1 MKQNKVL
8 SVATVIMGILM
19 VLYIAALAMPH
30 MEYTSSQRIPT
41 GVGDETE
48 LVVEDKT
55 MTILSF
61 LAFPDTSKG
70 AAIESQIEERF
81 DAEYTINGATTGP
94 VLLFLFAI
102 LGAVASVFWRKKF
115 IASILPLLWSIY
127 GLYVYFTNTY
137 VKLGGL
143 DYYVQLVLI
152 GVVGVLTLVLMI
164 LRLPGVIAERKKIR
178 EEIRI
183 TKERER
189 GFQKMREAAGK

>member
-152 GVVGVLTLVLMI
+152 GVVGVLALVLMI